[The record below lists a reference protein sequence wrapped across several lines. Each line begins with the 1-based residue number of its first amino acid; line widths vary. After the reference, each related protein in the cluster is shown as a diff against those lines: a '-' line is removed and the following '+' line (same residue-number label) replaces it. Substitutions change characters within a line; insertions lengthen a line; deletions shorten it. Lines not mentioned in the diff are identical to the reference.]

1 MIENYITI
9 LGGYKMKKVLLGV
22 LALTSVGS
30 FANVSG
36 YLKSESEVKAT
47 DAVITDT
54 TAAPKLKLEGAKFPL
69 KTKLDL
75 GFFLDEKKDSFVF
88 TGVQLSGEGQ
98 DKFKGA
104 KAYAGVR
111 LNTKVSEHE
120 TLTLNAVASN
130 RDKDYKAVEN
140 AVKEH
145 LSANGLWTAEKR
157 KELEQDYKLEDREKF
172 YKENGYVYGENDRL
186 FLSALLN
193 GNYET
198 GKYTLGSFY
207 NLDAEG
213 NSRLDSIAKAEK
225 ELGKVKLEANLEHLL
240 GHQKG
245 FDVDENGRHL
255 LKESDAAGN
264 LKYAGR
270 LKGDVK
276 LSTDKLVDGL
286 YMHTKPHFD
295 LGTVLDITDGK
306 EADISSTRALKAG
319 LENEVKY
326 TGIKN
331 IEIKGQLNYDAEV
344 LNKPTTTVTTAKTSV
359 DGVKQ
364 TGNAGEM
371 LHLPNAKLD
380 VKYND
385 GKLLASTENKDTL
398 FVGQYFGNPVDT
410 NNGNETILPDILS
423 NEFETKNTVEY
434 KFTNNFKGNA
444 VANYKL
450 VNDFYL
456 TANAKET
463 YANYDHNLLTGFG
476 LGHESSMVKS
486 ELNARYALSASNT
499 FNETTK
505 EYVSKFGHEVLSNTR
520 NEAKTMLN
528 KDVTLT
534 GTLNAF
540 NRIYVESAKD
550 YSGFFGTKAGVKA
563 EYAKDQWMASAEL
576 NGKYGLLYTAAEN
589 KETDLGHMAAAQLKT
604 GLGYSI
610 DANHKVG
617 FELDNVYS
625 YGLSNTFFDRTEEG
639 INRLMKDNFET
650 SVEKSVEDY
659 VYAKAKDMKGEV
671 TRLLDSNLHILD
683 VMPKVNAEFK
693 YGKVTVKPEVSAK
706 FGFGLKSDTNS
717 FRLTNIEGKGKLNVE
732 YMW

>member
-1 MIENYITI
+1 
-9 LGGYKMKKVLLGV
+9 MKKVLLGV

-47 DAVITDT
+47 DTVTTDNN
-54 TAAPKLKLEGAKFPL
+54 KLKLEGAKFPL

-198 GKYTLGSFY
+198 GKYTLGTFY

-245 FDVDENGRHL
+245 FTIAENGRNL

-295 LGTVLDITDGK
+295 LGTVLEITEGQDKGV
-306 EADISSTRALKAG
+306 SSTRALKAG

-344 LNKPTTTVTTAKTSV
+344 LNKPATTEKTEVTS
-359 DGVKQ
+359 DNIKQ

-398 FVGQYFGNPVDT
+398 FVGQYFGDPVDT
-410 NNGNETILPDILS
+410 TDNSKVLPAILS

-456 TANAKET
+456 TGDKQITDYYNT
-463 YANYDHNLLTGFG
+463 LLTGFG
-476 LGHESSMVKS
+476 LGYENSMVKS
-486 ELNARYALSASNT
+486 ELNARYSLSANNT
-499 FNETTK
+499 FVEAETK
-505 EYVSKFGHEVLSNTR
+505 YVPEFEHEVLANTR

-540 NRIYVESAKD
+540 NKMYVDSAKD
-550 YSGFFGTKAGVKA
+550 YTGFFGAKAGVKA

-576 NGKYGLLYTAAEN
+576 NGKYGLLYEAA
-589 KETDLGHMAAAQLKT
+589 KDTDTDLSHMAAAQLKT

-625 YGLSNTFFDRTEEG
+625 YGLSNTMFDRAEEG
-639 INRLMKDNFET
+639 INRLMKDNFKT
-650 SVEKSVEDY
+650 SVEKSVDDY
-659 VYAKAKDMKGEV
+659 IFAKAKDMLGEIK
-671 TRLLDSNLHILD
+671 RLEDSNLHILD

>member
-1 MIENYITI
+1 
-9 LGGYKMKKVLLGV
+9 MKKVLLGV

-47 DAVITDT
+47 DTVTTDND
-54 TAAPKLKLEGAKFPL
+54 KLKLEGAKFPL

-98 DKFKGA
+98 KEGSFRTKDGFTGA

-111 LNTKVSEHE
+111 LNTKVSENE

-130 RDKDYKAVEN
+130 RDKDYKAVED

-186 FLSALLN
+186 LLSALLN

-198 GKYTLGSFY
+198 GKYNLGTFY
-207 NLDAEG
+207 NLDAKG

-240 GHQKG
+240 GYQKG
-245 FDVDENGRHL
+245 FTVDENGRHFL
-255 LKESDAAGN
+255 TETDAAGN

-295 LGTVLDITDGK
+295 LGTVLAITEDQ
-306 EADISSTRALKAG
+306 EANISSTRALKAG

-331 IEIKGQLNYDAEV
+331 VEIKGQLNYDAEV
-344 LNKPTTTVTTAKTSV
+344 LNQPTTDATTVITSG
-359 DGVKQ
+359 DIKQ

-380 VKYND
+380 VKYDD

-398 FVGQYFGNPVDT
+398 FVGQHFGNPVDVNDST
-410 NNGNETILPDILS
+410 KKILPEILS

-450 VNDFYL
+450 ENDFYL
-456 TANAKET
+456 TKDGTKT
-463 YANYDHNLLTGFG
+463 YPNYGHTLLTGFG
-476 LGHESSMVKS
+476 LGYENSMVKS

-499 FNETTK
+499 FDEDGTK
-505 EYVSKFGHEVLSNTR
+505 KYVSEFGHEVLANTR

-540 NRIYVESAKD
+540 NRIYVESVKD
-550 YSGFFGTKAGVKA
+550 YTGFFGAKAGVKA

-576 NGKYGLLYTAAEN
+576 NGKYGLVYEAT
-589 KETDLGHMAAAQLKT
+589 KDTDTTLGHMAAAQLKT
-604 GLGYSI
+604 GLGYSF

-625 YGLSNTFFDRTEEG
+625 YALPNTYFDRTEEG
-639 INRLMKDNFET
+639 INRLMKDNFKT
-650 SVEKSVEDY
+650 SVEKSVDDY
-659 VYAKAKDMKGEV
+659 IFAKAKAKDMLGEV
-671 TRLLDSNLHILD
+671 TRLEDSNLHILD
-683 VMPKVNAEFK
+683 VMPKLNAEFK

-706 FGFGLKSDTNS
+706 FGFGLKSDS

>member
-1 MIENYITI
+1 
-9 LGGYKMKKVLLGV
+9 MKKVLLGV

-47 DAVITDT
+47 DAVITDA

-88 TGVQLSGEGQ
+88 TGVQLSGEAQ

-130 RDKDYKAVEN
+130 RNKDYKAVEN

-157 KELEQDYKLEDREKF
+157 KELEQDYKLEDREGF

-186 FLSALLN
+186 LLSALVN

-198 GKYTLGSFY
+198 GKYTLGALY

-245 FDVDENGRHL
+245 FTIAENGRNL

-295 LGTVLDITDGK
+295 LGTVLEITEGQDK
-306 EADISSTRALKAG
+306 DVSSTRALKAG

-344 LNKPTTTVTTAKTSV
+344 LNKPATTEKTEVTSP

-380 VKYND
+380 VKYDD

-398 FVGQYFGNPVDT
+398 FVGQYFGKPVDKT
-410 NNGNETILPDILS
+410 SSEAILPEILS

-434 KFTNNFKGNA
+434 KFTNNFKANA

-450 VNDFYL
+450 ENEFYL
-456 TANAKET
+456 TENGQEAYT
-463 YANYDHNLLTGFG
+463 NYNHTLLTGFG
-476 LGHESSMVKS
+476 LGYKNSMVKS
-486 ELNARYALSASNT
+486 ELNARYSLSASNT
-499 FNETTK
+499 FDEAGK
-505 EYVSKFGHEVLSNTR
+505 KYVSDFSHGHEVLANTR

-540 NRIYVESAKD
+540 NRMYVESGKD
-550 YSGFFGTKAGVKA
+550 YTGFFGVKAGVKT

-576 NGKYGLLYTAAEN
+576 NGKYGLVYEAAAKN
-589 KETDLGHMAAAQLKT
+589 TETDLGHMAAAQLKT
-604 GLGYSI
+604 GLGYSF
-610 DANHKVG
+610 DTNHKVG

-625 YGLSNTFFDRTEEG
+625 YALPNTYFDRTEEG

-650 SVEKSVEDY
+650 SVEKSVDDY
-659 VYAKAKDMKGEV
+659 ILAKPKDILGEV
-671 TRLLDSNLHILD
+671 NRLYDSNLHILD
-683 VMPKVNAEFK
+683 VMPKLNAELK

-717 FRLTNIEGKGKLNVE
+717 FRITNIEGKGKLNIE

>member
-1 MIENYITI
+1 
-9 LGGYKMKKVLLGV
+9 MKKVLLGV

-54 TAAPKLKLEGAKFPL
+54 TGATKLEGAKFPL

-98 DKFKGA
+98 KEGSFRTKDGFTGA

-111 LNTKVSEHE
+111 LNTKVSENE

-130 RDKDYKAVEN
+130 RDKDYKAVED

-157 KELEQDYKLEDREKF
+157 KELEQDYKLEDREGF
-172 YKENGYVYGENDRL
+172 YKENGYVYGEKDRL
-186 FLSALLN
+186 LLSALVN

-198 GKYTLGSFY
+198 GKYTLGAFY

-295 LGTVLDITDGK
+295 LGTVLATDSK
-306 EADISSTRALKAG
+306 SSTRALKAG
-319 LENEVKY
+319 LENEIKY
-326 TGIKN
+326 TEIKN

-344 LNKPTTTVTTAKTSV
+344 LNKPTDAATPITTG
-359 DGVKQ
+359 DVKQ
-364 TGNAGEM
+364 TGNTGEM

-380 VKYND
+380 VKYDD

-398 FVGQYFGNPVDT
+398 FVGQYFGKPVDKNT
-410 NNGNETILPDILS
+410 NEAILPEILS

-434 KFTNNFKGNA
+434 KFTNNFKANA

-450 VNDFYL
+450 ENEFYL
-456 TANAKET
+456 TANGQEAYT
-463 YANYDHNLLTGFG
+463 NYNHTLLTGFG
-476 LGHESSMVKS
+476 LGYKNSMVKS
-486 ELNARYALSASNT
+486 ELNARYALLASNT
-499 FNETTK
+499 FDEAGK
-505 EYVSKFGHEVLSNTR
+505 KYVSDFSHGHEVLANTR

-540 NRIYVESAKD
+540 NRMYVESGKD
-550 YSGFFGTKAGVKA
+550 YTGFFGAKAGVKA

-576 NGKYGLLYTAAEN
+576 NGKYGLVYEAAA
-589 KETDLGHMAAAQLKT
+589 KDPETVLGHMAAAQLKT
-604 GLGYSI
+604 GLGYSF
-610 DANHKVG
+610 DTNHKVG

-625 YGLSNTFFDRTEEG
+625 YALPNTYFDRTEEG

-650 SVEKSVEDY
+650 SVEKSVDDY
-659 VYAKAKDMKGEV
+659 IFAKPKDILGEV
-671 TRLLDSNLHILD
+671 NRLVDSNLHILD
-683 VMPKVNAEFK
+683 VMPKLNAELK
-693 YGKVTVKPEVSAK
+693 YGKVTIKPEVSAK

-717 FRLTNIEGKGKLNVE
+717 FRITNIEGKGKLNIE